1 MSARTQYEMV
11 YYVCMEAEVMQSVAT
26 SAYRSL
32 LKSERDDE
40 SRDLLKRDCEE
51 VVQVG
56 ILEVVRAVDMYG
68 DKLSRANARHKAARA
83 MLAWVKRERERLN
96 NERATD
102 SVHKL
107 EQDST
112 TTARG
117 EWRGPWD
124 QRDSIEGVQ
133 VQIDKGRREKS
144 RKAGGVVAPLPAL
157 YATPPSAQS
166 DASARAT
173 LARAIASLDE
183 AQRDVIHALH
193 IRGVSQADAAR
204 ELGLTRAQVRTHE
217 RAGLARL
224 GVGSV
229 AGGG

>member
-133 VQIDKGRREKS
+133 VQSVESRRAKS
-144 RKAGGVVAPLPAL
+144 RKAGAVAHLPAL
-157 YATPPSAQS
+157 YASPPSPDT
-166 DASARAT
+166 DASQRAT

-204 ELGLTRAQVRTHE
+204 ELGMTRAQVRTHE

-224 GVGSV
+224 GVGSM